1 MTPTIFFILGKL
13 VNFWPPIVMTSIV
26 GMSTTGGQMLTSL
39 PKIKKIVDV
48 ITTEGQ
54 KFTSL
59 PKIKKIIDINITC
72 IQKFT

>member
-1 MTPTIFFILGKL
+1 
-13 VNFWPPIVMTSIV
+13 
-26 GMSTTGGQMLTSL
+26 MSTTGGQMLTSL

-59 PKIKKIIDINITC
+59 PCHVNLVTNPLISHE
-72 IQKFT
+72 